1 MHMRCMRL
9 GGLSGL
15 VVGILVLLPPL
26 AVQGEEPAYA
36 LTPWE
41 YGMIAWVGGT
51 PNDVQSVSAE
61 ITKAMADVFAFWELP
76 MPEPIPADAIAR
88 AANYWMSSDF
98 LTPVPDEPEEGWFF
112 EGNRDAPSWMVVPA
126 MQWQGL
132 KLRPLLV
139 VVFPNRELLM
149 QASYNPRPASR
160 TLSWLAVLTR
170 NSCSIVASRG
180 RGRAETWQDELH
192 REFASAAFPLASPSF
207 VAALREPS
215 TSEESPAARSM
226 DELSEREMEEL
237 TEAVRELATVLTTL
251 SSLQEG
257 FGAYT
262 AASLAC
268 NDPWLRSAALFTDV
282 DLPASLRDNSDLL
295 PPNVAASVIGVI
307 VDRVGRAR
315 TADEIFRI
323 ARSYKEELP
332 ILARDWR
339 DALSDLQLTDGE
351 RSLGEAIRQHLESV
365 EEMLAPILSE
375 GALTILDRI
384 YRGKGARGDIEAFWS
399 EVLLPAP
406 PPTEETWHSLQDRES
421 LFKPYAE
428 DEASKQLADR
438 VELKLLVART
448 TENWYEYRSWFI
460 YAVRAL
466 VAGLVTASPESSSP

>member
-1 MHMRCMRL
+1 MRL
-9 GGLSGL
+9 GWLPGL
-15 VVGILVLLPPL
+15 VVGILAVLFPL
-26 AVQGEEPAYA
+26 AVHGEEPPYT
-36 LTPWE
+36 LTPWD

-51 PNDVQSVSAE
+51 PADVQSASRE
-61 ITKAMADVFAFWELP
+61 ITQAMTDVFAFWELP
-76 MPEPIPADAIAR
+76 MPEPIRADTIAR
-88 AANYWMSSDF
+88 ASNYWMSSDF
-98 LTPVPDEPEEGWFF
+98 STPVPDEPEEGWFF

-139 VVFPNRELLM
+139 VVFPNRELLL
-149 QASYNPRPASR
+149 QTSDNPHPASR

-180 RGRAETWQDELH
+180 RGRAETWQDALH
-192 REFASAAFPLASPSF
+192 REFASAVFPLASASF
-207 VAALREPS
+207 VSAWGESS

-226 DELSEREMEEL
+226 DELSEQEMEEL
-237 TEAVRELATVLTTL
+237 TEAVRELATVVTTL
-251 SSLQEG
+251 SSLQEC

-262 AASLAC
+262 AASLAG
-268 NDPWLRSAALFTDV
+268 NDPWLRSAALFTDG
-282 DLPASLRDNSDLL
+282 DLPPSLSQNADLL
-295 PPNVAASVIGVI
+295 PPNVAASIIGVI

-339 DALSDLQLTDGE
+339 DALSGLQLTDGE
-351 RSLGEAIRQHLESV
+351 RALGEAIRQHIESV
-365 EEMLAPILSE
+365 EEMLGPILSE
-375 GALTILDRI
+375 EALTILDRI
-384 YRGKGARGDIEAFWS
+384 YRGQGKKGDIEAFWS

-406 PPTEETWHSLQDRES
+406 PPTEETWHSLQDREP

-448 TENWYEYRSWFI
+448 AENWYEYRSWFI

-466 VAGLVTASPESSSP
+466 VAGLVPASPELSSP